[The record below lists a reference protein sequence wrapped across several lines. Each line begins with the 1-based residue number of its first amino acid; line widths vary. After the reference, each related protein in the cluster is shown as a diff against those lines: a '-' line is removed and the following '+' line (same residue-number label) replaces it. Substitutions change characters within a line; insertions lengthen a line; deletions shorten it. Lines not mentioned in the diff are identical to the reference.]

1 MKKNQTNN
9 TIQNKLKERVKELEC
24 LYEIAKLN
32 IPFQQKPLHEL
43 VNEFLGIVKKAW
55 QFPEIT
61 EVRIKIDNKNYQTD
75 FFDQGLYFQKEEIV
89 LNNTIRGE
97 LVITYIQETD
107 SYDEGPFLK
116 EERSLAQKLA
126 SEIAIM
132 IERFEVLEENK
143 KLEHK
148 LRHSDR
154 LATLG
159 ELIAGLAHE
168 INEPLGN
175 IIGFA
180 ELIKDDNLDNEQLQS
195 DISKILKSSMHAREV
210 IRKLMLFS
218 KYDEK
223 ETGYIN
229 INDIIQKELYV
240 LENRCKKQNINIIK
254 LLDKSLPNIEA
265 NLVQIHQILVNLIVN
280 AIHAMPNGGDL
291 ILQTRFDASFLY
303 MTVQDNGVGIPE
315 NYIDNI
321 FDPFFTTKESDSNTG
336 LGLSIVHG
344 IIQSYNGTIEVDSHV
359 GAGTRFNISLPYK
372 SE

>member
-1 MKKNQTNN
+1 MKKS
-9 TIQNKLKERVKELEC
+9 QNKIIEDKLRERVKELEC

-32 IPFQQKPLHEL
+32 AHFQTKPLNEI
-43 VNEFLGIVKKAW
+43 VNEWLYIIKKAW
-55 QFPEIT
+55 QFPDIT
-61 EVRIKIDNKNYQTD
+61 EVEIIIDQKAFQTND
-75 FFDQGLYFQKEEIV
+75 FDQGVSFQKESIMI
-89 LNNTIRGE
+89 NQTIRGS
-97 LVITYIQETD
+97 ITVAYIQETTAF
-107 SYDEGPFLK
+107 DEGPFLK
-116 EERSLAQKLA
+116 EERSLIKKLA
-126 SEIAIM
+126 SEFSMM
-132 IERFEVLEENK
+132 IEKFEVVEENK

-148 LRHSDR
+148 LRHADR
-154 LATLG
+154 LSTLG

-180 ELIKDDNLDNEQLQS
+180 ELIRDDNEENEQLQS

-223 ETGYIN
+223 ETGKIN

-254 LLDKSLPNIEA
+254 LLDPSQPDIEA

-291 ILQTRFDASFLY
+291 ILQTRYNKTHQMLI
-303 MTVQDNGVGIPE
+303 VQDNGVGIPE
-315 NYIDNI
+315 NYIENI
-321 FDPFFTTKESDSNTG
+321 FDPFFTTKESDNNTG
-336 LGLSIVHG
+336 LGLSIIHG
-344 IIQSYNGTIEVDSHV
+344 IVESYNGSIDVESHI
-359 GAGTRFNISLPYK
+359 GAGTRFAISLPYK
-372 SE
+372 